1 LIGRDELKKL
11 KQTTLLTFFEVIHS
25 LGLRDEIKYNEP
37 MGMIYFKKQDVHIF
51 LVDLSY
57 QPSDPKYNRLGSYS
71 LTGYFIDEAQEV
83 RKDAIDILRAR
94 TSLLSGTDDE

>member
-1 LIGRDELKKL
+1 
-11 KQTTLLTFFEVIHS
+11 
-25 LGLRDEIKYNEP
+25 

-57 QPSDPKYNRLGSYS
+57 QPADPKYNRLGSYS

-94 TSLLSGTDDE
+94 TSLLSGQDDDGNKWEAMPRALYTCNPDKGWIYQDFWKPFKN

>member
-1 LIGRDELKKL
+1 
-11 KQTTLLTFFEVIHS
+11 
-25 LGLRDEIKYNEP
+25 
-37 MGMIYFKKQDVHIF
+37 MGMIYFKRQDVYIF

-94 TSLLSGTDDE
+94 TSLLSGKDDDGNEWQAYPKSLYTCNPDK